1 MNDHDL
7 LTRRVNDAL
16 IGADPK
22 DAARAEAA
30 LADYTPGDPV
40 GALILLTTLQTA
52 IGEDAAYAAL
62 GIKQPPRLVYCCPS
76 MGWVT
81 SEEKAAHVMDD
92 DYGDPEPTPLV
103 TLAAESDRDAVRT
116 MFSEFA
122 REDRETAQKAGRSYL
137 NDWALEDPF

>member
-40 GALILLTTLQTA
+40 GALILLTTFRRPSART
-52 IGEDAAYAAL
+52 
-62 GIKQPPRLVYCCPS
+62 PPTR
-76 MGWVT
+76 
-81 SEEKAAHVMDD
+81 
-92 DYGDPEPTPLV
+92 
-103 TLAAESDRDAVRT
+103 
-116 MFSEFA
+116 
-122 REDRETAQKAGRSYL
+122 RSG
-137 NDWALEDPF
+137 